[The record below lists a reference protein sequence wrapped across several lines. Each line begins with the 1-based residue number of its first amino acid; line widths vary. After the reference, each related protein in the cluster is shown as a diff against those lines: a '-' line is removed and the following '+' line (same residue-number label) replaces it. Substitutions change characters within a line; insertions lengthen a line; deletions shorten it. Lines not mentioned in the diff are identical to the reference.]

1 MERKSIRTALL
12 VFYSL
17 IVFGIGYVLG
27 YEGWPLTELGLG
39 SPNMPAAAAEVFDPF
54 WETWNLVDEQYY
66 DQPINPTQLTEGAIE
81 GMLATLDD
89 PNTRYLSPTLEETA
103 RQSMEGEVHG
113 IGVLV
118 EMVDGRITIVSP
130 YEGSPAEEAGL
141 EPGDI
146 IVAADGQDLS
156 EMELEEA
163 AELIRGPAGTV
174 VNLTIERNGE
184 QFDVDVTRDV
194 VEIPSVDGEML
205 EENVAYVRLNR
216 FAIRTEEEL
225 RETLQR
231 LMAQN
236 PAGLILDLRNN
247 PGGGLN
253 SAVDVADEFLGE
265 GVVLIEQFGSGNER
279 VFESDEEGLAQ
290 EIPMVVLVNE
300 GSASASEVLAGAI
313 RDRDRGTLIGT
324 TTFGKGTVQTW
335 HPLSNGGG
343 VRITTARW
351 LTPEGTW
358 VDEEGLTPDV
368 VVEQPE
374 PQEPVPDQ
382 PPQDEQLQAAVDYLL
397 SDSVEA
403 QE

>member
-1 MERKSIRTALL
+1 MERKSIRTALF
-12 VFYSL
+12 VFYSVIL
-17 IVFGIGYVLG
+17 FGVGYALG

-39 SPNMPAAAAEVFDPF
+39 SSNMPAAAAKVFDPF
-54 WETWNLVDEQYY
+54 WETWNLVDQRFY
-66 DQPINPTQLTEGAIE
+66 DQPLDPVQLTEGAIE

-89 PNTRYLSPTLEETA
+89 PNTRYLSPTVEETA

-130 YEGSPAEEAGL
+130 YEGSPAEEVGL
-141 EPGDI
+141 QPGDI

-163 AELIRGPAGTV
+163 AALIRGPAGTNV
-174 VNLTIERNGE
+174 TLTIERNGE
-184 QFDVDVTRDV
+184 QFDVEVTRAV
-194 VEIPSVDGEML
+194 VSIPSVSGEML
-205 EENVAYVRLNR
+205 EDNVAYVRLNR
-216 FAIRTEEEL
+216 FANRTKEEL
-225 RETLQR
+225 EETLQE

-247 PGGGLN
+247 PGGGLDT
-253 SAVDVADEFLGE
+253 AVEVANQFLDE
-265 GVVLIEQFGSGNER
+265 GVVLKEQFGSGRER
-279 VFESDEEGLAQ
+279 LFESDNEGLAQ
-290 EIPMVVLVNE
+290 DIPLVVLVNE

-313 RDRDRGTLIGT
+313 RDRQRGILIGT

-358 VDEEGLTPDV
+358 VDQEGLTPDV
-368 VVEQPE
+368 VVEQP
-374 PQEPVPDQ
+374 PLQEPLPDA
-382 PPQDEQLQAAVDYLL
+382 PPQDKQLQAAIDYLL
-397 SDSVEA
+397 NQNVEA
-403 QE
+403 KE